1 MPSAGVASKAA
12 PATIATAMATTRQR
26 EGGRVGVPLLAP
38 ARSSTSS
45 QSATTVG
52 TGKTRSNESATS
64 SSTSVIALPPAY
76 ERRSAA
82 CAVASVAETVPT
94 STSSAT
100 AID

>member
-45 QSATTVG
+45 QSAEPGVEEG
-52 TGKTRSNESATS
+52 CDRGWRGRDRSCPDFLQLGA
-64 SSTSVIALPPAY
+64 
-76 ERRSAA
+76 ERR
-82 CAVASVAETVPT
+82 VR
-94 STSSAT
+94 
-100 AID
+100 